1 MDSCIKVYWIAEN
14 IFMFQMISGSLYILR
29 LHTPDSEDV
38 SSNFNQ
44 ILKLEKIISEY
55 GMLLI

>member
-1 MDSCIKVYWIAEN
+1 MDSCIKVYWITESM
-14 IFMFQMISGSLYILR
+14 FMLQMISGSLYILR

-38 SSNFNQ
+38 ASDPTQ